1 MRDNG
6 MHVVP
11 MHQHFRL
18 TLLCVARTCR
28 FTHYTG
34 SALFDA
40 CGSIVIGGLMGTAA
54 LFLIEKNRRLLLGTS
69 VPKKKR
75 ISMIKVGS
83 HPQFPDFLSLTIHHC
98 GPAPVPRGRPDHLGS
113 ARRQGRDLQP
123 RQHAIQGT
131 LEEPPRRVKVVAQ
144 QHNEQRMVWLT

>member
-1 MRDNG
+1 
-6 MHVVP
+6 

-18 TLLCVARTCR
+18 TLLCVARTYR

-83 HPQFPDFLSLTIHHC
+83 HPQSP
-98 GPAPVPRGRPDHLGS
+98 
-113 ARRQGRDLQP
+113 
-123 RQHAIQGT
+123 
-131 LEEPPRRVKVVAQ
+131 
-144 QHNEQRMVWLT
+144 